1 MIFEAYPRSTSF
13 LLSNQVLVRLCATL
27 RITVSNNKKLNM
39 GKIKIISAPEVTASP
54 DHKAQSKGLFDNS
67 FAPRTLVNEIDS
79 ETLQQNLNHLVQEL
93 NGTFDT
99 LEQQQGFQL
108 KQFTVSVE
116 INAKGG
122 VTLVGKLEAGAKAAV
137 TLVFEKEEK

>member
-1 MIFEAYPRSTSF
+1 
-13 LLSNQVLVRLCATL
+13 
-27 RITVSNNKKLNM
+27 M
-39 GKIKIISAPEVTASP
+39 GKIKIISAPEVTAGP
-54 DHKAQSKGLFDNS
+54 DNKAQSKGLFDKT
-67 FAPRTLVNEIDS
+67 FAPKTLVNEIDS
-79 ETLQQNLNHLVQEL
+79 KTLQQNLNHLVQEL

-122 VTLVGKLEAGAKAAV
+122 VALVGKLEAGAKAAV